1 MRKDN
6 EIYCNKCGKRIG
18 TEEDL
23 ARGEMLHVEKSW
35 GYFSKRMVSVILLIC
50 AKSVMTQLSLILRFL
65 WRYRRKMCLYNIST
79 LYTK

>member
-23 ARGEMLHVEKSW
+23 ARGEMLHVEK
-35 GYFSKRMVSVILLIC
+35 I
-50 AKSVMTQLSLILRFL
+50 
-65 WRYRRKMCLYNIST
+65 
-79 LYTK
+79 

>member
-23 ARGEMLHVEKSW
+23 ARGEMLHVEKIW
-35 GYFSKRMVSVILLIC
+35 GYFSKKDGERHTFDLCEECYDAVIADFEIPVAVSVENVLI
-50 AKSVMTQLSLILRFL
+50 
-65 WRYRRKMCLYNIST
+65 
-79 LYTK
+79 

>member
-23 ARGEMLHVEKSW
+23 ARGEMLHVEKVW
-35 GYFSKRMVSVILLIC
+35 GYFSKKDGERHTFDLCEECYDAIIADFEIPVAVSEENVLI
-50 AKSVMTQLSLILRFL
+50 
-65 WRYRRKMCLYNIST
+65 
-79 LYTK
+79 

>member
-23 ARGEMLHVEKSW
+23 ARGEMLHVEKIW
-35 GYFSKRMVSVILLIC
+35 GYFSKKDGERHTFDLCEECYDAVIADFEIPVAVSEENVLI
-50 AKSVMTQLSLILRFL
+50 
-65 WRYRRKMCLYNIST
+65 
-79 LYTK
+79 

>member
-23 ARGEMLHVEKSW
+23 ARGEMLHVEKIW
-35 GYFSKRMVSVILLIC
+35 GVFFKKDGERHTFDLCEECYDAVIADFEIPVAVSEENVLI
-50 AKSVMTQLSLILRFL
+50 
-65 WRYRRKMCLYNIST
+65 
-79 LYTK
+79 